1 MGHGLHVPPSP
12 QAGYIGEV
20 LGGMVL
26 WQLWSEILLDWSLT
40 KRYWFDTL
48 AGLLA
53 SVLFFYSMVL
63 GLENLTPE
71 GLASLGLDLGPL
83 LLVFAAFNLVVG
95 TFQSIAYSVQSEA
108 ALGTLEHLGLA
119 RGGLLRQ
126 LLLRALVQGL
136 AGITF
141 NLLTL
146 LPLVLLLGVRL
157 TPASWWPLGLLPLY
171 LAALGFA
178 LGMGPWP
185 SSSSGWRASSPS
197 SSSSSCLTSSP
208 WSGLSPG

>member
-157 TPASWWPLGLLPLY
+157 TPASLVAPGPFAPVPRRLGLRPRHGGLGPPVQAGGGLLHHRPVPLP
-171 LAALGFA
+171 AL
-178 LGMGPWP
+178 LLLPGPV
-185 SSSSGWRASSPS
+185 
-197 SSSSSCLTSSP
+197 
-208 WSGLSPG
+208 